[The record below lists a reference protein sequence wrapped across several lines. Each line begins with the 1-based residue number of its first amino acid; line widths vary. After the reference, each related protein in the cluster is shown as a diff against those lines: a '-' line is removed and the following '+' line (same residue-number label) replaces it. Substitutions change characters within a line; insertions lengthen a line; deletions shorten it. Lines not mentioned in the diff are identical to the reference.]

1 MAYWRWMP
9 TLSINNHIVLTHERT
24 IMHTTTTQLNTN
36 TNDAG
41 KLVLRVALAA
51 MLLFHG
57 VAKLSGGIGFVADM
71 LAKAGLPAVFGYGVY
86 IGEVIAPLLILFGL
100 FTRPA
105 ALVVAI
111 NMIVAVLLAHT
122 SQFFT
127 LNETG
132 GWALELQGMFFFAAV
147 AVALLG
153 AGRYSIGGANGRWN

>member
-1 MAYWRWMP
+1 
-9 TLSINNHIVLTHERT
+9 
-24 IMHTTTTQLNTN
+24 MHTSTTHIPAN
-36 TNDAG
+36 TNDTG
-41 KLVLRVALAA
+41 KLVLRVALGA
-51 MLLFHG
+51 MLFFHG
-57 VAKLSGGIGFVADM
+57 VAKLSGGIGFVGDM

-86 IGEVIAPLLILFGL
+86 IGEVVAPLLILFGL

-111 NMIVAVLLAHT
+111 NMVVAVLLVHT

-153 AGRYSIGGANGRWN
+153 AGRYSVGGVNGRLN

>member
-1 MAYWRWMP
+1 MQ
-9 TLSINNHIVLTHERT
+9 
-24 IMHTTTTQLNTN
+24 TTTTTIHTPANASDT
-36 TNDAG
+36 G
-41 KLVLRVALAA
+41 KLVLRAVLAA

-57 VAKLSGGIGFVADM
+57 ISKMHHGIGFVADM

-86 IGEVIAPLLILFGL
+86 IGEVVAPLFILAGV

-105 ALVVAI
+105 AVVVAI
-111 NMIVAVLLAHT
+111 NMVVAVLLVHT

-132 GWALELQGMFFFAAV
+132 GWALELQGMYFFATI

-153 AGRYSIGGANGRWN
+153 AGRFSVGGANGRYN

>member
-1 MAYWRWMP
+1 
-9 TLSINNHIVLTHERT
+9 
-24 IMHTTTTQLNTN
+24 MHTTTTQSNTN
-36 TNDAG
+36 PNDAG

-57 VAKLSGGIGFVADM
+57 VAKLSGGTGFVAAM

-86 IGEVIAPLLILFGL
+86 IGEVVAPLLILVGL

-105 ALVVAI
+105 ALIVAI
-111 NMIVAVLLAHT
+111 NMIVAVLLVHM
-122 SQFFT
+122 SQLFT

-147 AVALLG
+147 TVALLG
-153 AGRYSIGGANGRWN
+153 AGRYSLGGTSSRWN

>member
-1 MAYWRWMP
+1 
-9 TLSINNHIVLTHERT
+9 
-24 IMHTTTTQLNTN
+24 MHATNTQLNTN
-36 TNDAG
+36 NNDAG

-57 VAKLSGGIGFVADM
+57 VAKLSGGSGFVADM

-86 IGEVIAPLLILFGL
+86 IGEVVAPLLILAGL

-105 ALVVAI
+105 AVIVAI

-147 AVALLG
+147 TVALLG
-153 AGRYSIGGANGRWN
+153 AGRYSIGGVNGRLN

>member
-1 MAYWRWMP
+1 MQ
-9 TLSINNHIVLTHERT
+9 
-24 IMHTTTTQLNTN
+24 TTTTQLNAN
-36 TNDAG
+36 ANANANANDAG

-57 VAKLSGGIGFVADM
+57 ISKMSNGIGFVADM

-86 IGEVIAPLLILFGL
+86 IGEVVAPLFILFGL

-111 NMIVAVLLAHT
+111 NMVVAVLLAHT
-122 SQFFT
+122 AQFFT

-147 AVALLG
+147 TVALLG
-153 AGRYSIGGANGRWN
+153 AGRYSVGGVNGRWN